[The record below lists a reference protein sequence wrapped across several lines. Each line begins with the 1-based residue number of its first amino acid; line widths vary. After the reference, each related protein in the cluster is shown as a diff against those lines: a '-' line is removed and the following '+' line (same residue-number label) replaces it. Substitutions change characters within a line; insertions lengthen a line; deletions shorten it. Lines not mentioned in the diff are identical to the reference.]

1 VFGEEKLTL
10 NFEDVQ
16 PPPPKI
22 EVIVTRD
29 GTMPLKE
36 EGNESQTDKHI
47 QGRLLLGSRKRK
59 N

>member
-1 VFGEEKLTL
+1 MLL
-10 NFEDVQ
+10 EDVQ